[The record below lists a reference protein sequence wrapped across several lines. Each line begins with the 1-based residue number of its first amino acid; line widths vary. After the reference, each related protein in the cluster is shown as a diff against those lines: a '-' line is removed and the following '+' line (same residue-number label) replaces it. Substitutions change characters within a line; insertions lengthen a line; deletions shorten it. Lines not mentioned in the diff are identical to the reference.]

1 MKLYHKIFKNHLDLS
16 TYLDN
21 PDPLIEYTEEL
32 LKRLVHAQSMD
43 ELHEAKISILKD
55 FCEIYNYDIIN
66 AEFPEPVGYFG
77 DKKEK
82 KKFIEKKVLL
92 QDMVLYLGSVYKKY
106 HTLIYEEKGRL
117 PEIQLK
123 SLAIDYNEIYQKAE
137 EDYISAII
145 DRKSHAITA
154 SFVLPSL
161 IERGLAMNLQNRML
175 YKSICRLLDKNNLKR
190 ALDDD
195 EEKYLEGFRNNTYG
209 VRLNAKEE
217 HVMGKMYALFVREEV
232 LAESLENRMVLT
244 GVGYVK
250 RGRITRTL
258 GTLLK
263 TDFAKKEILP
273 EYMEIMRDIFGK
285 LNIRNCIMHGLG
297 ENFDYLNIGFVAIM
311 FQLLWD
317 VVMCEIFKA

>member
-1 MKLYHKIFKNHLDLS
+1 MKLYHKVFKNHSDLS

-21 PDPLIEYTEEL
+21 PDPFIEYTGEL

-43 ELHEAKISILKD
+43 EFHEAKISILKD

-82 KKFIEKKVLL
+82 KEFIEKKVLL

-106 HTLIYEEKGRL
+106 HTLIYEENGRL

-175 YKSICRLLDKNNLKR
+175 YKSICRRCRKSRK
-190 ALDDD
+190 
-195 EEKYLEGFRNNTYG
+195 
-209 VRLNAKEE
+209 
-217 HVMGKMYALFVREEV
+217 
-232 LAESLENRMVLT
+232 
-244 GVGYVK
+244 
-250 RGRITRTL
+250 
-258 GTLLK
+258 
-263 TDFAKKEILP
+263 
-273 EYMEIMRDIFGK
+273 
-285 LNIRNCIMHGLG
+285 
-297 ENFDYLNIGFVAIM
+297 
-311 FQLLWD
+311 
-317 VVMCEIFKA
+317 

>member
-1 MKLYHKIFKNHLDLS
+1 MKLYHKVFKNHSDLS

-21 PDPLIEYTEEL
+21 PNPLMEYTGEL
-32 LKRLVHAQSMD
+32 LNRLMDAQNID
-43 ELHEAKISILKD
+43 ELHEAKISILRD
-55 FCEIYNYDIIN
+55 FCDIYNFDINN
-66 AEFPEPVGYFG
+66 AEFPEPVGFFG
-77 DKKEK
+77 SKKEK
-82 KKFIEKKVLL
+82 IKFIENKILL

-106 HTLIYEEKGRL
+106 HMLIHEKNGTL

-123 SLAIDYNEIYQKAE
+123 NLAIDYNEIYQKAE
-137 EDYISAII
+137 EDYINAILNK
-145 DRKSHAITA
+145 KSHAITA

-190 ALDDD
+190 TLDDD
-195 EEKYLEGFRNNTYG
+195 EEKYLEVFRNNTYG
-209 VRLNAKEE
+209 FRFNAKEE
-217 HVMGKMYALFVREEV
+217 HVMGKMYSLFVREEV
-232 LAESLENRMVLT
+232 LAESPENRMVLT

-250 RGRITRTL
+250 GRKIIRTL

-297 ENFDYLNIGFVAIM
+297 ENFDYLNIGFVAVM

-317 VVMCEIFKA
+317 IATCEIFKD